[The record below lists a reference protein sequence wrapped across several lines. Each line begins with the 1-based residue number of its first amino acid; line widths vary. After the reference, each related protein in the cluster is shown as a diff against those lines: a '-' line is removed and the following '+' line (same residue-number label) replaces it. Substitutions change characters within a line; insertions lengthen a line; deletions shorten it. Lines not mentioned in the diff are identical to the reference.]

1 MRLRRWWCFPFPLP
15 RSTVY
20 SNRNQMHVPVV
31 QLSVDQLLKRLL
43 LKLQEVVLALRYHMI
58 VNQVMVLVLLL
69 LLTLARSART
79 GSVMYGTE
87 ENLMKTAQRFVQGKI
102 LPRHVHLVRIIMRM
116 DQNGPAR
123 GKI

>member
-1 MRLRRWWCFPFPLP
+1 
-15 RSTVY
+15 
-20 SNRNQMHVPVV
+20 
-31 QLSVDQLLKRLL
+31 
-43 LKLQEVVLALRYHMI
+43 MI